1 VTTADTTAVAE
12 LLALEERRCSLINEK
27 DFEAL
32 AAMLSDDLVHV
43 HANGLR
49 QDKAEYLKHVSSRP
63 RRTERKDLHVV
74 LHGDAAV
81 MTGLLI
87 NTAEGQAPADVAPLT
102 AIPVWVRDGATWR
115 QAAFQ
120 ATRPG

>member
-1 VTTADTTAVAE
+1 MTTTGTTAVAE
-12 LLALEERRCSLINEK
+12 LLALEEQRCLLINDK

-32 AAMLSDDLVHV
+32 AGMLSDDLVHV

-49 QDKAEYLKHVSSRP
+49 QDKSEYLKHVSSRP
-63 RRTERKDLHVV
+63 RRTERKDLRVI

-102 AIPVWVRDGATWR
+102 AMQVWVRDGASWK

-120 ATRPG
+120 ATRVG